1 MNTGILL
8 SFSACIFAQ
17 FLKAVGVSY
26 MHGTSFET
34 KTSNSQ
40 KHQTLTTGSIRMKPF
55 FSSGGMPSSHS
66 ALVTCMACWTMFA
79 EGVNSGAACVAV
91 CVAAIVCYDA
101 SHVRLEVGKHASQIN
116 RILSVKKGDNIS
128 PTRKARYQA
137 KSIHVSVDIES
148 KGELDE
154 EDDTALLIDTQR
166 GEHTTTI
173 HDLGQRATKL
183 LEEAVGHT
191 KIEVVAGV
199 AVGILWFLLWL
210 PVLMYS

>member
-1 MNTGILL
+1 MQNNVVRNIQN
-8 SFSACIFAQ
+8 A
-17 FLKAVGVSY
+17 
-26 MHGTSFET
+26 H
-34 KTSNSQ
+34 
-40 KHQTLTTGSIRMKPF
+40 TGSVRIKPF

-79 EGVNSGAACVAV
+79 EDINSGAACVAV

-154 EDDTALLIDTQR
+154 EEDALLIDTQR

-199 AVGILWFLLWL
+199 GVGILWFLLWL

>member
-26 MHGTSFET
+26 MHGTFYLCER
-34 KTSNSQ
+34 NDVVRNIQ
-40 KHQTLTTGSIRMKPF
+40 LTTGSIRIKPF

-79 EGVNSGAACVAV
+79 EGINSGAACVAV

-116 RILSVKKGDNIS
+116 RILSVKKGITFHRHVKHVSKN
-128 PTRKARYQA
+128 RF
-137 KSIHVSVDIES
+137 VSVDMNRKVS
-148 KGELDE
+148 S
-154 EDDTALLIDTQR
+154 TR
-166 GEHTTTI
+166 RRMH
-173 HDLGQRATKL
+173 
-183 LEEAVGHT
+183 
-191 KIEVVAGV
+191 
-199 AVGILWFLLWL
+199 FN
-210 PVLMYS
+210 